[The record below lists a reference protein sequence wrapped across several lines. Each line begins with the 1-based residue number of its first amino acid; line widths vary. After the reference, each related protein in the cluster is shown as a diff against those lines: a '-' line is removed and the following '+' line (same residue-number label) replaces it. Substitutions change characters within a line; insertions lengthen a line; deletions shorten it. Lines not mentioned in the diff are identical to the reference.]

1 VVTGLAVHAD
11 VLAGQAVSHF
21 TAAADLAEE
30 LTQRYRLDYRT
41 AYRVVGRA
49 VAATLAAGGQELTV
63 PVVRAAAAEI
73 TGAELPVTADL
84 LSAVTDPA
92 TVVAAR
98 DAPGGASPGRV
109 REHARRVRRRVGAA
123 RQWNAARRARQA
135 EAEAALISA
144 AQALT
149 SGG

>member
-1 VVTGLAVHAD
+1 MVTGLSVDAD
-11 VLAGQAVSHF
+11 VLAEQAVSHF

-49 VAATLAAGGQELTV
+49 VASALARGEDELTV

-73 TGAELPVTADL
+73 TGSEVPITASL
-84 LSAVTDPA
+84 LRAVTDPA
-92 TVVAAR
+92 SVVAAR
-98 DAPGGASPGRV
+98 SAPGGASPDRV
-109 REHARRVRRRVGAA
+109 REHAVGVRRRAAAA
-123 RQWNAARRARQA
+123 RKWNSAHRARNA
-135 EAEAALISA
+135 EAESALISA
-144 AQALT
+144 AQAFT